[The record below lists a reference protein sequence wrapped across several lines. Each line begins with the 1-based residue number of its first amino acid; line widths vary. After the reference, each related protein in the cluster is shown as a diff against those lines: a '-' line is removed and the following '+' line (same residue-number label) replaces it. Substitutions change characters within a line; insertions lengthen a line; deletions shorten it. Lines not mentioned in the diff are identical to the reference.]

1 MAKKKN
7 SDVFGLHYA
16 GTHPEMIYL
25 QNELQNRHDKRL
37 ELAAKKR
44 KYDDDHVTLMRKVE
58 EDAVWSWWKVCALMH
73 TIHLG
78 YI

>member
-1 MAKKKN
+1 M
-7 SDVFGLHYA
+7 FGLHYA

-58 EDAVWSWWKVCALMH
+58 EDAVWSWWKGGREIVKTQAPLFFVW
-73 TIHLG
+73 L
-78 YI
+78 